1 MKLLGAE
8 ALGLAGRTS
17 QGAALLVE
25 AVLGNPEPPPEL
37 VAEVSRVAGQLVA
50 PHDPATA
57 RAHFNRAIRISAAT
71 GNVTA
76 CRDVERAA
84 AFAAQG
90 LGEAQHRTVAEL
102 AAAARSIEATAAIV
116 DLAAHPALIGRELL
130 ALCSDVRL
138 TTCGALVEESE
149 RTGHTVLARLPA
161 DTRVAAIDSDPAAI
175 RIPLGGSGDRR
186 FELRVVPAPSIDTRT
201 TLVALQRIVQ
211 ASIALSDARQRER
224 EPVPYWPEDSVEQP
238 LGFVSASQS
247 MADLIA
253 TTKRVAQGNV
263 TVLITGETGVGKEV
277 LARALHQASPRR
289 DRTFLPWNCT
299 TVPREM
305 LDSQLF
311 GYRRGAFTGAHADF
325 PGVIRAAAGGTLFL
339 DEIGELGLDVQ
350 PKLLRFLESGEIF
363 PLGDSKPLTVDV
375 RIVAATNA
383 NLDQLV
389 EAGRFREDLY
399 YRLNVVRL
407 EVPPLRER
415 REEIPL
421 LVEHFLDRCCRE
433 AQKARVRV
441 SEETLEYLVLY
452 RWPGNVRQLA
462 NEIRRLVATA
472 EGGAIVTPS
481 QLSPDIAAS
490 RRTIPATPDAPRTN
504 TVSISLDQPLASA
517 MEQLE
522 RAIILRVL
530 TETDRNLERAA
541 EILGM
546 SRKGLFLKR
555 QRYQLD

>member
-8 ALGLAGRTS
+8 ALGLDGRHAEGGT
-17 QGAALLVE
+17 LL
-25 AVLGNPEPPPEL
+25 ADAILANSNPPLEL
-37 VAEVSRVAGQLVA
+37 VAEASRVAGRLA
-50 PHDPATA
+50 EADDPAAA
-57 RAHFNRAIRISAAT
+57 RAHFDRAARIQAAV

-76 CRDVERAA
+76 LRDVEREAA
-84 AFAAQG
+84 SVNGVPSAG
-90 LGEAQHRTVAEL
+90 PGRLVE
-102 AAAARSIEATAAIV
+102 AAAAVI
-116 DLAAHPALIGRELL
+116 DLGAYPALLGREVLI
-130 ALCSDVRL
+130 LCADTHA
-138 TTCGALVEESE
+138 TTSAALVEHSGDGT
-149 RTGHTVLARLPA
+149 RTVLSRWPA
-161 DTRVAAIDSDPAAI
+161 DARVAAIDSDPDAV
-175 RIPLGGSGDRR
+175 RIAVGTVGDRR
-186 FELRVVPAPSIDTRT
+186 FEVQAAPAASGSARP
-201 TLVALQRIVQ
+201 TLVALQRLVQ
-211 ASIALSDARQRER
+211 ASMALAEARQRER

-253 TTKRVAQGNV
+253 TTKRVAQSNV

-350 PKLLRFLESGEIF
+350 PKLLRFLESGEIL
-363 PLGDSKPLTVDV
+363 PLGEQQAGARWMSGSSPRPTP
-375 RIVAATNA
+375 ISNTWWTT
-383 NLDQLV
+383 
-389 EAGRFREDLY
+389 GRFREDLY

-441 SEETLEYLVLY
+441 SEETLEYLMLY
-452 RWPGNVRQLA
+452 QWPGNVRQLA
-462 NEIRRLVATA
+462 NEVRRIVAITEPGALVA
-472 EGGAIVTPS
+472 P
-481 QLSPDIAAS
+481 QHLSPDIATS
-490 RRTIPATPDAPRTN
+490 RRTVAAAPGEPPTN
-504 TVSISLDQPLASA
+504 TVAVRLDQPLTQAI
-517 MEQLE
+517 EQLE
-522 RAIILRVL
+522 RAMILRVL

-555 QRYQLD
+555 QRYRLD